1 MLLKTHFAR
10 TILAVIAVSI
20 LAGAQVT
27 AAERPNV
34 VVIVADDLG
43 WADVGYHG
51 GNIDTPSLDRLAEQ
65 GVQLNRFYTTPIC
78 SPTRAALMT
87 GRDPMRLGVA
97 YGVIMPWDNIGVNP
111 AEHFMPESFGAAG
124 YQTAMV
130 GKWHLGHAQMTYHP
144 NERGFEH
151 FYGHLHTEVG
161 FYPPF
166 ANVGGK
172 DFQVNGVTAD
182 DEGYETYLLAD
193 EVSRYIRERDTQ
205 KPFFIYILPIII
217 LFLGIALWS
226 QLQFKIIKPIL
237 IVTLPT
243 LLAVGSWA
251 FLNKQNTGYATLSS
265 YFGYNLAQ
273 QSVNFIHKAPDE
285 YATVRDIYVEQIEKD
300 KEQLGYTYYS
310 IWDAYQPMM
319 KATGYNFYD
328 LSNELSNM
336 SKTTIIANPKD
347 YIKQVFL
354 SWKLFWGVKLYWDQS
369 HISNPT
375 IVIVYKGIWFLQR
388 PLIILGKILF
398 VGLFLWSFIKGVL
411 RKRISLHLL
420 SFIFALVILGSIL
433 QAAIIY
439 SDNYRFSFPYLPAII
454 IVLASYS
461 VRLTQL
467 IRKKK

>member
-1 MLLKTHFAR
+1 MNRITKFVFKNPELSIIAFAVVVRLITFIFYPNTTLFNDSENYLDLAKRLLEANLIGYEGYRTPGYSMLILLGFQNLCLVVLIQHLLGICTSLFMYWLLRSIALHKGVAIGAAILYSCLLHVVFFEKGILTETFSAFLLTAILYILQLHIIKRKFKPNHFG
-10 TILAVIAVSI
+10 ILSVSI
-20 LAGAQVT
+20 LLLV
-27 AAERPNV
+27 
-34 VVIVADDLG
+34 
-43 WADVGYHG
+43 
-51 GNIDTPSLDRLAEQ
+51 
-65 GVQLNRFYTTPIC
+65 
-78 SPTRAALMT
+78 MT
-87 GRDPMRLGVA
+87 
-97 YGVIMPWDNIGVNP
+97 
-111 AEHFMPESFGAAG
+111 
-124 YQTAMV
+124 
-130 GKWHLGHAQMTYHP
+130 
-144 NERGFEH
+144 
-151 FYGHLHTEVG
+151 
-161 FYPPF
+161 
-166 ANVGGK
+166 
-172 DFQVNGVTAD
+172 
-182 DEGYETYLLAD
+182 
-193 EVSRYIRERDTQ
+193 

-237 IVTLPT
+237 IITIPT

-251 FLNKQNTGYATLSS
+251 LLNKQNTGYATLSS

-273 QSVNFIHKAPDE
+273 QTVNFIHKAPDD
-285 YATVRDIYVEQIEKD
+285 YATVRNIYVEQIEKD

-328 LSNELSNM
+328 LSNELANM
-336 SKTTIIANPKD
+336 SKATIIANPKD

-369 HISNPT
+369 HISNPAV
-375 IVIVYKGIWFLQR
+375 VIVYKGIWFLQR
-388 PLIILGKILF
+388 PLIVFGKILF

-411 RKRISLHLL
+411 RKRISVHLL